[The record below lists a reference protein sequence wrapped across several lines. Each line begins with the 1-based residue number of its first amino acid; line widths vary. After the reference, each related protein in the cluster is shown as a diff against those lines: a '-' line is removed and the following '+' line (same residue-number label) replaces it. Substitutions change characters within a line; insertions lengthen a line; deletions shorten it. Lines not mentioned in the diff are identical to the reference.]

1 MGIATSQRLSHQSV
15 LPFPQRVALL
25 AAMLF
30 RRVVIALAL
39 ASALGRAETGDPRI
53 MARYKQMLEVNPA
66 EGIAVERLWKASV
79 EDGST
84 EKLITE
90 FRDGKT
96 FSSAMVLGHLLR
108 RSGKDDEAVAAF
120 DKAAKLDAKSP
131 LPDLAR
137 AKLESDRTRPQEAAL
152 ALEKAG
158 SLLKKDDP
166 RFAETLLQLGAAW
179 AAAGDSEKAAKA
191 WEQTVAA
198 NPNDLALRRRLAD
211 SYAAGLLYAEAIV
224 HLRFIA
230 EHGPVAERAN
240 ALAQAAKLHSAAGQP
255 AEAMQALDQATAMTA
270 PGNWLRTDLN
280 GQMIRLAQRQH
291 IETALEEKWRNDAEA
306 NPRDLGAALRM
317 VEYYERTGALQPQ
330 QQWLEKVITLAP
342 KSGEYRL
349 RLARVMG
356 QLDNLDGS
364 AAQLDQLLAAQPGD
378 ADLVFERARLDL
390 QREDGATARAR
401 ISALLGARK
410 TDDSLR
416 AKALE
421 FFQENHLLDLAEES
435 LKADATTPEAVQSLA
450 AFYFGQKRD
459 TDALATL
466 GRLVRPT
473 DAPALRATAH
483 FQIAQALKLQSSL
496 SAAAD
501 QADMAAKLAPDVR
514 EYQVMRGELLTSLGQ
529 GKEAR
534 PPLER
539 AWELS
544 QSDAERLEADQKIFA
559 SFRARALSPDEDP
572 DLMPRRPDRTAADVE
587 EFIRILMS
595 RATALN
601 SAAGWL
607 RVARWKAW
615 NGDKGGA
622 MTYATKA
629 SALEPKNPLP
639 VEFMAQH
646 AAANGDHSSASLNL
660 RALVD
665 LNPARRDIY
674 LRQLA
679 QLEALSGN
687 AREASSIFAE
697 IALRNPGNPDAL
709 ADLANIQERASR
721 LVDAL
726 ETWRKAH
733 TIAPPQ
739 RKREFSAAILRVL
752 QRQGKHEE
760 ASDLLLRL
768 VDETPDEKEKFARF
782 DELLLHAQQHSQ
794 LAWLRERLLQRRKVR
809 ADDYFTAMSLGR
821 VLKLMGE
828 KAAAFDL
835 FADAVFSAPNQEQAL
850 PELIREA
857 EELRRLDTA
866 IRLQEQ
872 LTRVVNQERPDGF
885 LKLAALQEK
894 TGDLAG
900 AERSWGRATAKFP
913 RDFEVVRRAADFHL
927 AWGDAKRATLL
938 LRKLSVLQPSYL
950 RGAVELG
957 VMEAKSGNPQLA
969 KDAFESVLKLSKPI
983 ANLTLFP
990 TRTDES
996 PWAERVSFE
1005 RGTTGTSA
1013 IYSSG
1018 TRTDIRHAWMSEE
1031 LIAISPS
1038 RAKLD
1043 SPERPGRTFAPARSG
1058 AAMARLAP
1066 EAEWRLL
1073 AIRGA
1078 AEAARKIGGKAL
1090 EAWTR
1095 EWIESAKVAPNE
1107 TLWALFFAGEN
1118 THVIDLMEDAMRENF
1133 GELSLVQAYV
1143 SMALESDQLERLS
1156 RWLDAEERYGL
1167 ERLVFTVA
1175 FAEMLQKRGSFS
1187 PESVVRLFPPK
1198 ATARL
1203 WTSGVQL
1210 ALERAH
1216 EPALLLGVRALERFT
1231 SDKAAGFREMARWEL
1246 PSGRV
1251 AESRRWLENA
1261 AAEKADSFESA
1272 SLAALQE
1279 LHFLL
1284 PEEERPAF
1292 TKSELAKLKGNSL
1305 PEQLRRTLL
1314 LHLHGRRSDSLA
1326 ELHRVLDRHPM
1337 SPWQPGADHTNSAHR
1352 ELLWLSGAAD
1362 AFVQWDMPDLAA
1374 GVWAR
1379 ALCDPGLATLKS
1391 RLLVRDRVEN
1401 SRGGMWVRGDNVE
1414 DIFDAA
1420 ANQLDALRYAMG
1432 GPVERA
1438 EILADR
1444 TRRSTHSGHPQ
1455 SGKVLADPEDRDEPF
1470 LSLAEALRMLHAW
1483 PSAVEVCL
1491 RAWETNN
1498 ESPRVLRELLDAC
1511 QRAGDDVT
1519 AERVR
1524 RRCVEDHINPGN
1536 DSTLRQFAIDLADLL
1551 ERRGAVDEAQRMI
1564 SGALDGSLGDFSL
1577 LRRQAQLFQR
1587 AGRTEDAEKTL
1598 RRLSR
1603 MDGGSAVA
1611 RGQLAALLEQR
1622 GKLAESL
1629 DVRLRGGGF
1638 DARAPVLLFK
1648 FGRLDEGI
1656 AMLEKFSGISAV
1668 EPAADLA
1675 FAMSIAGDI
1684 DGARSVLI
1692 SLASRIGDPRAQFSL
1707 RAKLLALPGARPSPE
1722 FVSRMKDRM
1731 LALSGFRAE
1740 LQDRYYEFFQQHA
1753 ARLGIA
1759 AAWAEELKQSSD
1771 LGAKFALIENQPEQA
1786 AKTVDE
1792 ILAHATSQRF
1802 PFTRLLDTLG
1812 QSALAV
1818 PVAKRAAEVTSPLPA
1833 PLQGYVQ
1840 LLDGL
1845 GRREEARNT
1854 LIQYGWTTS
1863 FTGNAVVLGRL
1874 WMSLDE
1880 PERARVHF
1888 QAALKDR
1895 PLSSQA
1901 PALAGMAQVHA
1912 ATGNREAA
1920 NILLRRAFSQPSFRD
1935 FGPLVDVLSRAGEL
1949 NRWNPVATELGVR
1962 PELFHELKNAI
1973 FSHYEKNGRTADAFA
1988 WITAW
1993 PEIIAPVNEQRLDSI
2008 TFARIRAMA
2017 GKTGEFKTA
2026 VATFEALRGSKAPD
2040 IEPEFAMLHADWC
2053 VARGE
2058 KSAATPHLVSAAA
2071 LRPANWE
2078 YVRRASQAHLLEGR
2092 KNEALTLL
2100 DAFLGVSQP
2109 PAQRDAAIALWE
2121 EAKRAPE
2128 KKD

>member
-1 MGIATSQRLSHQSV
+1 MH
-15 LPFPQRVALL
+15 FK
-25 AAMLF
+25 
-30 RRVVIALAL
+30 RVVIALAL

-53 MARYKQMLEVNPA
+53 IARYKQMLEANPS
-66 EGIAVERLWKASV
+66 EGIAVERLWKASM

-84 EKLITE
+84 EKLIAE
-90 FRDGKT
+90 FRAGKT
-96 FSSAMVLGHLLR
+96 FSSAMILGHLLR
-108 RSGKDDEAVAAF
+108 RSGENDDAVAAF
-120 DKAAKLDAKSP
+120 DRAAKLDAASA
-131 LPDLAR
+131 LPYLAL
-137 AKLESDRTRPQEAAL
+137 AKLESDRTRPREAAL

-158 SLLKKDDP
+158 YLLKSDDP
-166 RFAETLLQLGAAW
+166 RLADTLLQLGAAW
-179 AAAGDSEKAAKA
+179 SAAGDAEKAAKA
-191 WEQTVAA
+191 WERTVTT

-211 SYAAGLLYAEAIV
+211 SYAAGLLYAEAV
-224 HLRFIA
+224 AHLRFIA
-230 EHGPVAERAN
+230 KHGPAAERAT

-255 AEAMQALDQATAMTA
+255 AEAMQALDEATAMTA
-270 PGNWLRTDLN
+270 PGNWLRTELN
-280 GQMIRLAQRQH
+280 GQMIRLAQRQR
-291 IETALEEKWRNDAEA
+291 IESALEDKWRKDAES
-306 NPRDLGAALRM
+306 NPRDLGAALRL

-330 QQWLEKVITLAP
+330 QQWLEKVIALTP
-342 KSGEYRL
+342 KSHEYRL

-390 QREDGATARAR
+390 QREDGAAARAR

-435 LKADATTPEAVQSLA
+435 LKADATTPESVQSLA

-459 TDALATL
+459 TEALATL
-466 GRLVRPT
+466 GGLVRPT
-473 DAPALRATAH
+473 DPPLSRATAH
-483 FQIAQALKLQSSL
+483 FQIAQALKLQSLL

-501 QADMAAKLAPDVR
+501 QAAQAAKLAPDVR
-514 EYQVMRGELLTSLGQ
+514 DYHVMLGEVLTSLGR

-544 QSDAERLEADQKIFA
+544 QSDTERLEADQKIFA
-559 SFRARALSPDEDP
+559 SFRARALGPDEDP
-572 DLMPRRPDRTAADVE
+572 DFMPRRQDRTAAEVE
-587 EFIRILMS
+587 EFIRVLMS
-595 RATALN
+595 RATTLN

-629 SALEPKNPLP
+629 AGIEPKNPLP

-665 LNPARRDIY
+665 LNPARRDVY

-679 QLEALSGN
+679 QLEALAGN
-687 AREASSIFAE
+687 GKEAARIFAD
-697 IALRNPGNPDAL
+697 IAARNPGSPDAL
-709 ADLANIQERASR
+709 ADLAGMQERSSR

-726 ETWRKAH
+726 DTWRKAH
-733 TIAPPQ
+733 TLAPPQ
-739 RKREFSAAILRVL
+739 RKREFSASILRVL

-782 DELLLHAQQHSQ
+782 DELLLHAQQHNQ
-794 LAWLRERLLQRRKVR
+794 LAWLRERLLQRRKAR

-821 VLKLMGE
+821 VLKLIGE

-913 RDFEVVRRAADFHL
+913 RDFEVLRRAADFHL
-927 AWGDAKRATLL
+927 AWGDTKRATML
-938 LRKLSVLQPSYL
+938 LRKLSVLEPSYL

-957 VMEAKSGNPQLA
+957 VMEAKSGNAQLA

-1005 RGTTGTSA
+1005 RGTTGTGA
-1013 IYSSG
+1013 IFSSG

-1031 LIAISPS
+1031 LVAISPS
-1038 RAKLD
+1038 RARME
-1043 SPERPGRTFAPARSG
+1043 SPERPARIFAPARSG
-1058 AAMARLAP
+1058 AAMARLEP
-1066 EAEWRLL
+1066 GAEWRLL

-1078 AEAARKIGGKAL
+1078 AEAARSIGGKSL

-1095 EWIESAKVAPNE
+1095 DWLESAKVTPNE

-1118 THVIDLMEDAMRENF
+1118 TRVLDLMENAMRENP
-1133 GELSLVQAYV
+1133 GDLPLVQAYV

-1156 RWLDAEERYGL
+1156 RWLEHEERYGL

-1175 FAEMLQKRGSFS
+1175 FAEMTQKRESFPQS
-1187 PESVVRLFPPK
+1187 SVARLFPPQ

-1210 ALERAH
+1210 ALQRAH
-1216 EPALLLGVRALERFT
+1216 EPALLLGVRAVERFT
-1231 SDKAAGFREMARWEL
+1231 SDRAAAFREMARWEL
-1246 PSGRV
+1246 PSGRI

-1261 AAEKADSFESA
+1261 AAEKADSFESGA
-1272 SLAALQE
+1272 LAALQE
-1279 LHFLL
+1279 LYFLL
-1284 PEEERPAF
+1284 PPEERPAF
-1292 TKSELAKLKGNSL
+1292 TRGELEKLKGDGIQ
-1305 PEQLRRTLL
+1305 EQLRRTLL
-1314 LHLHGRRSDSLA
+1314 LHLDGRQADSLA

-1337 SPWQPGADHTNSAHR
+1337 SPLQPGADHTNSTHR

-1379 ALCDPGLATLKS
+1379 SLSDPGLVTLKG
-1391 RLLVRDRVEN
+1391 RLLVRDRVEG
-1401 SRGGMWVRGDNVE
+1401 SRNGMWVRGDSVE
-1414 DIFDAA
+1414 DIFEAA
-1420 ANQLDALRYAMG
+1420 ANQLDALRFAMG

-1444 TRRSTHSGHPQ
+1444 ARRSAHSGHPQ

-1470 LSLAEALRMLHAW
+1470 LSLADALRTLQAW
-1483 PSAVEVCL
+1483 PCAVEVCL
-1491 RAWETNN
+1491 RAWETNT

-1519 AERVR
+1519 AEHVR

-1564 SGALDGSLGDFSL
+1564 SGALDGSPGDFSL

-1587 AGRTEDAEKTL
+1587 AGRTEDAENSL
-1598 RRLSR
+1598 RRLSK

-1648 FGRLDEGI
+1648 YGRLDEGI
-1656 AMLEKFSGISAV
+1656 SMLEKFSGISAV

-1675 FAMSIAGDI
+1675 FAMAIAGDI
-1684 DGARSVLI
+1684 DGARSVLV

-1707 RAKLLALPGARPSPE
+1707 RAKLLALPGARPSAE
-1722 FVSRMKDRM
+1722 FVSRMKERM
-1731 LALSGFRAE
+1731 LALSEFRPE
-1740 LQDRYYEFFQQHA
+1740 LQDRYYEFFQQNA
-1753 ARLGIA
+1753 GRLGIA
-1759 AAWAEELKQSSD
+1759 ESWTAELKTSSA
-1771 LGAKFALIENQPEQA
+1771 LGAKFALIENQPDVAE
-1786 AKTVDE
+1786 KTIAE
-1792 ILAHATSQRF
+1792 ILTHATSQRF
-1802 PFTRLLDTLG
+1802 PFAGLLETLG
-1812 QSALAV
+1812 KTALAV
-1818 PVAKRAAEVTSPLPA
+1818 PVAKRAVELTSPLPA
-1833 PLQGYVQ
+1833 PLQGYVR

-1845 GRREEARNT
+1845 GRREDARNA
-1854 LIQYGWTTS
+1854 LIQYEWTSS
-1863 FTGNAVVLGRL
+1863 FTGNAAVLGRL
-1874 WMSLDE
+1874 WLDVGE

-1895 PLSSQA
+1895 PLSSQS
-1901 PALAGMAQVHA
+1901 PALAGMAQVQA
-1912 ATGNREAA
+1912 VTGNREAA

-1949 NRWNPVATELGVR
+1949 NRWNTVAEELGVR
-1962 PELFHELKNAI
+1962 PELFHELKTAI
-1973 FSHYEKNGRTADAFA
+1973 FAHYEKNGRTAEALA
-1988 WITAW
+1988 WITAA
-1993 PEIIAPVNEQRLDSI
+1993 PEIIAPVNEERLNSI

-2017 GKTGEFKTA
+2017 RTTGEFKTA
-2026 VATFEALRGSKAPD
+2026 VAAFDALQGSTAPD
-2040 IEPEFAMLHADWC
+2040 IEPELAMLHADWC
-2053 VARGE
+2053 IARGE
-2058 KSAATPHLVSAAA
+2058 NSAATPYLSSAAA
-2071 LRPANWE
+2071 LRPGNWE
-2078 YVRRASQAHLLEGR
+2078 YVRRASRAHLSEGR
-2092 KNEALTLL
+2092 KNAALSLL
-2100 DAFLGVSQP
+2100 EAFLGVPQP
-2109 PAQRDAAIALWE
+2109 PAQRDAAIGLWE